1 MKKGFTMI
9 ELIFV
14 IVILGILASVAI
26 PRLAAT
32 REDAEIS
39 TTIANLRT
47 LVSEASAYYV
57 AHGTFGTAAAGARW
71 NEVTNVP
78 LNGNTAIAVSTTAT
92 PTARLQAG
100 RENCIGVR
108 LVNKAGAIPA
118 HIIFTGETAADGS
131 VCAQVLASAPVANYL
146 RSTVTGATIPQ
157 GGGAVAV
164 GSSTGIYQP
173 ATPTPTPVPG
183 APGGGGGGGVGG

>member
-47 LVSEASAYYV
+47 LVSEASSYYV
-57 AHGTFGTAAAGARW
+57 VKGEFVIGVDGVKW
-71 NEVTNVP
+71 NEITKVP
-78 LNGNTAIAVSTTAT
+78 LENPDQLAADS
-92 PTARLQAG
+92 G
-100 RENCIGVR
+100 RPGYITVDGERCIEVQIH
-108 LVNKAGAIPA
+108 NKIGPIPA
-118 HIIFTGETAADGS
+118 RISFTEYPTNKDRGICQQALATEPIRAFTQSTIRVGRGILPNAMVIGS
-131 VCAQVLASAPVANYL
+131 
-146 RSTVTGATIPQ
+146 T
-157 GGGAVAV
+157 
-164 GSSTGIYQP
+164 SSIYE
-173 ATPTPTPVPG
+173 
-183 APGGGGGGGVGG
+183 